1 MKILETDRDP
11 ASEITAA
18 LTSEAQGP
26 DPQLQETVRKI
37 IADVRARGDEALLEY
52 GRKFDSP
59 DLQSIR
65 ATEEEFAAAYEG
77 IKPSLLE
84 AIRKAKANIET
95 FHRKQL
101 QNSWMDTQED
111 FTYGQIV
118 RPIEKVGFYAPAGLA
133 PYPSTVL
140 MTAVPAI
147 VAGVSTLVMCC
158 PAQKDGGISAPM
170 LVAARECGLTAV
182 FKIGGA
188 QAAAAMALGTQ
199 SVPKVD
205 KIVGPGN
212 QYVTEAKR
220 QLFGYVGIDQLAGP
234 SEILVLADDSAN
246 PAYVAADL
254 LSQAEHGPDSR
265 CVLVTTSRRIAD
277 ETLREVKKQ
286 TEMAPRKDWIE
297 ESLGKFGVVVIAK
310 DLAEAIDL
318 ANLFA
323 PEHLELA
330 LAEPWET
337 LRKIKN
343 AGTVMVGHYT
353 PVPLCDFAAGPN
365 HTLPTM
371 GTARFSSA
379 LSVDDFIKKSGLLS
393 FTPKA
398 IKEIAPT
405 VLELAQAEGFAAH
418 ANTLRVRLADMD
430 ARKEE

>member
-1 MKILETDRDP
+1 MRILETDRDS
-11 ASEITAA
+11 AKDILAA

-26 DPQLQETVRKI
+26 DPALQETVRGI
-37 IADVRARGDEALLEY
+37 IADVRARGDAALLEL

-59 DLQSIR
+59 DLQSLL
-65 ATEEEFAAAYEG
+65 ATEQEFEAAYASVT
-77 IKPSLLE
+77 PALLQ
-84 AIRKAKANIET
+84 AIRKAKSNIEA

-101 QNSWMDTQED
+101 QNSWMDMHED
-111 FTYGQIV
+111 FTYGQII

-133 PYPSTVL
+133 TYPSTVL

-147 VAGVSTLVMCC
+147 VAGVTTLVMCC
-158 PAQKDGGISAPM
+158 PAQKDGSISPAM

-188 QAAAAMALGTQ
+188 QAAAAMAFGTE

-212 QYVTEAKR
+212 QWVTEAKR

-286 TEMAPRKDWIE
+286 TETAPRKGYIE
-297 ESLGKFGVVVIAK
+297 ESLDKFGVVIIAK

-318 ANLFA
+318 ANTFA

-337 LRKIKN
+337 VRKIKN

-379 LSVDDFIKKSGLLS
+379 LSVDDFVKKSGLLS
-393 FTPKA
+393 FTPNA
-398 IKEIAPT
+398 ITEIAPT
-405 VLELAQAEGFAAH
+405 VLELAQTEGFDAH
-418 ANTLRVRLADMD
+418 ANTVRVRLADMD
-430 ARKEE
+430 AQKGD

>member
-1 MKILETDRDP
+1 MRILETNRDP
-11 ASEITAA
+11 ASEILSA
-18 LTSEAQGP
+18 LTSEAEGP
-26 DPQLQETVRKI
+26 DPELQETVRNI
-37 IADVRARGDEALLEY
+37 IADVRSRGDSALLEL
-52 GRKFDSP
+52 GREFDSP
-59 DLQSIR
+59 DLQSLQ
-65 ATEEEFAAAYEG
+65 ATEAEFDEAYAS
-77 IKPSLLE
+77 IDPPLLE
-84 AIRKAKANIET
+84 AIRKAKSNIEA

-101 QNSWMDTQED
+101 QNSWMDMQED
-111 FTYGQIV
+111 FLYGQIV
-118 RPIEKVGFYAPAGLA
+118 RPIERVGFYAPAGLA

-158 PAQKDGGISAPM
+158 PAQRDGGISAPM

-188 QAAAAMALGTQ
+188 QAAAAMAFSTE

-234 SEILVLADDSAN
+234 SEILILADDSAA
-246 PAYVAADL
+246 PEYVASDL
-254 LSQAEHGPDSR
+254 LSQAEHGPHSR
-265 CVLVTTSRRIAD
+265 CVLVTTSRRVAD
-277 ETLREVKKQ
+277 ETLREIKKR
-286 TEMAPRKDWIE
+286 TEDAPRKSYIE
-297 ESLGKFGVVVIAK
+297 ESLSKFGVVVIAR
-310 DLAEAIDL
+310 DIDEAIDL
-318 ANLFA
+318 ANTFA
-323 PEHLELA
+323 PEHLEIA
-330 LAEPWET
+330 VAEPWEA

-393 FTPKA
+393 FSPKA
-398 IKEIAPT
+398 LKEIAPT

-418 ANTLRVRLADMD
+418 ANTVRVRLADID
-430 ARKEE
+430 AQKGD

>member
-11 ASEITAA
+11 ASEILAA

-26 DPQLQETVRKI
+26 DPKLQDIVREI
-37 IADVRARGDEALLEY
+37 IADVRARGDQALLEL

-59 DLQSIR
+59 HLQTLR
-65 ATEEEFAAAYEG
+65 ATEHEFDDAYAAVNPA
-77 IKPSLLE
+77 LLE
-84 AIRKAKANIET
+84 AIRKAKSNIEA

-101 QNSWMDTQED
+101 QNSWMDMQDD
-111 FTYGQIV
+111 FLYGQIV
-118 RPIEKVGFYAPAGLA
+118 WPIERVGFYAPAGLA

-140 MTAVPAI
+140 MTAVPAV
-147 VAGVSTLVMCC
+147 VAGVKTLVMCC
-158 PAQKDGGISAPM
+158 PAQKDGSISAAM
-170 LVAARECGLTAV
+170 LVAARECGLSDV

-188 QAAAAMALGTQ
+188 QAAAAMAFGTE

-234 SEILVLADDSAN
+234 SEILILADETAN
-246 PAYVAADL
+246 PAFVAADL
-254 LSQAEHGPDSR
+254 LSQAEHASDSR
-265 CVLVTTSRRIAD
+265 CVLVTTSRRVAD
-277 ETLREVKKQ
+277 ETIREVKKQ
-286 TEMAPRKDWIE
+286 TEVAPRREYIE
-297 ESLGKFGVVVIAK
+297 ASLGQFGVVIIASS
-310 DLAEAIDL
+310 LAEAIDL
-318 ANLFA
+318 ANTFA
-323 PEHLELA
+323 PEHLEIA
-330 LAEPWET
+330 LAEPWEA
-337 LRKIKN
+337 LRQIKN

-365 HTLPTM
+365 HTLPTS

-393 FTPKA
+393 FSPQA
-398 IKEIAPT
+398 MREIAPT

-418 ANTLRVRLADMD
+418 ANTVKVRLADMD
-430 ARKEE
+430 AQKGD

>member
-1 MKILETDRDP
+1 MRILETDRDP
-11 ASEITAA
+11 ASAIREA

-26 DPQLQETVRKI
+26 DPELQETVRNI
-37 IADVRARGDEALLEY
+37 IAGVRSRGDEALLEL

-59 DLQSIR
+59 ELQSLR
-65 ATEEEFAAAYEG
+65 ATEAEFDSAYAA
-77 IKPSLLE
+77 IKPSLLQ
-84 AIRKAKANIET
+84 AIREAKSNIEA
-95 FHRKQL
+95 FHRRQL
-101 QNSWMDTQED
+101 QTSWMDARED
-111 FTYGQIV
+111 FLYGQIV

-140 MTAVPAI
+140 MTAVPAL
-147 VAGVSTLVMCC
+147 VAGVTTLVMCC
-158 PAQKDGGISAPM
+158 PAQKDGGVSAPM

-188 QAAAAMALGTQ
+188 QAAAAMAFGTE

-220 QLFGYVGIDQLAGP
+220 QLFGYVGIDGLAGP

-246 PAYVAADL
+246 PAYVAADM
-254 LSQAEHGPDSR
+254 LSQAEHASDSR
-265 CVLVTTSRRIAD
+265 CVLVTTSRLVAD
-277 ETLREVKKQ
+277 ETLREIKRQ
-286 TEMAPRKDWIE
+286 TELAPRKSFIE
-297 ESLGKFGVVVIAK
+297 QSLETFGVVVITQNL
-310 DLAEAIDL
+310 DEAIEL
-318 ANLFA
+318 ANIFA
-323 PEHLELA
+323 PEHLEIA
-330 LAEPWET
+330 LADPWAA
-337 LRKIKN
+337 LGKIKN

-379 LSVDDFIKKSGLLS
+379 LSVDDFVKKSGLLS
-393 FTPKA
+393 YSPKA
-398 IKEIAPT
+398 IKTIAPT

-418 ANTLRVRLADMD
+418 ANTVRVRLADMD
-430 ARKEE
+430 AQKGD